1 LIAGTLSVSF
11 GAAAAVSVAV
21 EEPGVAALAAAA
33 SSVAAPVAV
42 VVALGAASNSR
53 RHDHHTNH
61 CPRREATAFSA
72 VRGSHSRCSRRDDC
86 LTWVATWSAA

>member
-1 LIAGTLSVSF
+1 MQVSP
-11 GAAAAVSVAV
+11 VAV

-61 CPRREATAFSA
+61 CPRREATAFSDFEN
-72 VRGSHSRCSRRDDC
+72 VH
-86 LTWVATWSAA
+86 LFM